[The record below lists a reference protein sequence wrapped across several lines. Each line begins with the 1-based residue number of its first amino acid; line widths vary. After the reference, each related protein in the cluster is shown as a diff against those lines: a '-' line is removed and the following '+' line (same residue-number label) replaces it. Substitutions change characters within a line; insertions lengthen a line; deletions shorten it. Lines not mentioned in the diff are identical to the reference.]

1 MSDFVER
8 SREVSEG
15 RKANVHMS
23 IMTPAVG
30 LASKESSGEGA
41 TAL

>member
-15 RKANVHMS
+15 RKANVQS
-23 IMTPAVG
+23 ERKTIINC
-30 LASKESSGEGA
+30 
-41 TAL
+41 